1 MATSTAT
8 TNNSSASNASAK
20 LVEATVA
27 FLQAHPPFD
36 GIDAAHLRA
45 FAAQARLG
53 YHEAGS
59 IIVAPQSGVV
69 ATLYLVEKGL
79 VHARTAGVTGAMA
92 ERLEFGVGEAFPIAA
107 VIGKRAT
114 TLEYVATRDTFAYE
128 FPAAAAEA
136 LTRASHEF
144 ERFCTRH
151 IDRLLQRATERLQ
164 QAFATQS
171 RSDQPMVRT
180 LGSLAR
186 RAPVTCA
193 PDISIRAAVG
203 IMAAQSVGAIVI
215 ADAEQRPLGIF
226 TERDLLRLVAEH
238 SDKLDEP
245 ILSVA
250 MRKVVSLP
258 TTALAM
264 DAAVAMVES
273 GIRHVVV
280 LDGGRLA
287 GVVSERDLF
296 ALQRHTMSEV
306 ARRIEAAD
314 DVDALVRAAEDVR
327 GLIDNLLAQGV
338 GAESLTTLISAL
350 NDRLTRRV
358 LAYAAR
364 DGAVDGID
372 YCWLALGSEGREEQT
387 MATDQDNA
395 IVFRCDDAAQAE
407 PMRARLL
414 AFARE
419 ANNILDR
426 CGFPLCHG
434 NVMASNP
441 ELCLSEDEW
450 RKRFDGW
457 MRNPTPEALLS
468 STIMFDFRALGGER
482 SLAENLRS
490 VVKVHAPS
498 STLFL
503 RLIAEEAVRTAAP
516 IGWLGG
522 LRTEASDDGAGTLD
536 LKLQGTRLFVDV
548 ARLYALAHGVDATNT
563 AARLRQVA
571 TRLGTSA
578 EDVEAAIDA
587 FEFIQLLRLRQQ
599 RANGSNRIDPDALN
613 ELERRILKE
622 SLRRAQS
629 LQQRVA
635 LDYRL

>member
-1 MATSTAT
+1 MATSAASSSS
-8 TNNSSASNASAK
+8 NNAAGASAR

-36 GIDAAHLRA
+36 SIDPAALRA
-45 FAAQARLG
+45 FAAQAKLG
-53 YHEAGS
+53 YYAAGTT
-59 IIVAPQSGVV
+59 IVAPQSGVV
-69 ATLYLVEKGL
+69 TTLYLVEKGL
-79 VHARTAGVTGAMA
+79 VHARTQNVTGAMA

-128 FPAAAAEA
+128 VPAAAAEA
-136 LTRASHEF
+136 LSRASHEF

-151 IDRLLQRATERLQ
+151 VDRLLQRATERLQ
-164 QAFATQS
+164 QAFATSS
-171 RSDQPMVRT
+171 RSDQPMVRS
-180 LGSLAR
+180 LGSLSR
-186 RAPVTCA
+186 RAPVTCS
-193 PDISIRAAVG
+193 PDISIREAVK

-215 ADAEQRPLGIF
+215 ADAAQRPLGIF
-226 TERDLLRLVAEH
+226 TERDLLRLVADHPETMNA
-238 SDKLDEP
+238 P
-245 ILSVA
+245 IGSVA
-250 MRKVVSLP
+250 IRKVVALP
-258 TTALAM
+258 ASALAM
-264 DAAVAMVES
+264 DAAVAMVEN

-280 LDGGRLA
+280 RDGERLA

-306 ARRIEAAD
+306 ARRIEAAGD
-314 DVDALVRAAEDVR
+314 IDALVRAAEDVR

-338 GAESLTTLISAL
+338 GAESLTALISAL

-395 IVFRCDDAAQAE
+395 IVFRCDDVAQLE
-407 PMRARLL
+407 PMRSRLL

-419 ANNILDR
+419 ANTVLDR
-426 CGFPLCHG
+426 CGFPLCKG
-434 NVMASNP
+434 NVMASNA
-441 ELCLSEDEW
+441 ELCLTEGEW
-450 RKRFDGW
+450 RKRFDDW
-457 MRNPTPEALLS
+457 MRHPTPEALLS
-468 STIMFDFRALGGER
+468 STIMFDFRALGGDA
-482 SLAENLRS
+482 SLAHSLRS
-490 VVKVHAPS
+490 VVNAQAPGAK
-498 STLFL
+498 LFL
-503 RLIAEEAVRTAAP
+503 RLLAEEAMRTPAP
-516 IGWLGG
+516 IGWLGS
-522 LRTEASDDGAGTLD
+522 LRTEAQADGADTLD

-548 ARLYALAHGVDATNT
+548 ARLYALAHGVEATNT

-571 TRLGTSA
+571 ARLRVSS
-578 EDVEAAIDA
+578 EDVEASIDA

-599 RANGSNRIDPDALN
+599 RANGSNRIDPDSLN

-622 SLRRAQS
+622 SLRRAQT